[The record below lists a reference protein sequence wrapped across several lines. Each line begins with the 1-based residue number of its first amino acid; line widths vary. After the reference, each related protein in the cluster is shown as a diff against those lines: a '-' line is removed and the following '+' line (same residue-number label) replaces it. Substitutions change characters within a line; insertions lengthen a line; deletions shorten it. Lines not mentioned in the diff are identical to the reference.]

1 MQTPTSSLADV
12 PPTSEEALHKRR
24 RLLSAGAEELH
35 PGAGWEIYQVWRE
48 KNKRL
53 FGRQMQHCGIQ
64 FGLAGRACRP
74 PGEATD
80 RAACPDEPCGYG
92 RWWPEGQVITLCRR
106 LLHRHGRVWRLYHER
121 LGGRFAEDVLLH
133 QMMHQYIGA
142 VRRAGGQDV
151 EHQDFE
157 DQRPMDRGA
166 GLGGPARPPC
176 GFPHNNLHNSVLWA
190 GEVNRLSEALETTG
204 GTAAAVPEDVG
215 AGEIPDGILS
225 PRETALWPYLSRPE
239 GYYEA
244 DPEAVLAEELPQ
256 IG

>member
-1 MQTPTSSLADV
+1 MQTPTSSLTDA

-24 RLLSAGAEELH
+24 RLLADAAEELYS
-35 PGAGWEIYQVWRE
+35 GAGWEIYQAWRE
-48 KNKRL
+48 LNKRL

-64 FGLAGRACRP
+64 FGLAGRACWP
-74 PGEATD
+74 PGEATY
-80 RAACPDEPCGYG
+80 RAACPEEPCGYG

-121 LGGRFAEDVLLH
+121 LGGRFAKDVLLH
-133 QMMHQYIGA
+133 QMMHQYIDV
-142 VRRAGGQDV
+142 VRRAGD
-151 EHQDFE
+151 QDFE
-157 DQRPMDRGA
+157 DQRPMDRSA
-166 GLGGPARPPC
+166 GLGEAARPPR
-176 GFPHNNLHNSVLWA
+176 GFSHNNPHNSALWA

-204 GTAAAVPEDVG
+204 GTAAAVPEDKG
-215 AGEIPDGILS
+215 AGGVPDGILS

-256 IG
+256 VS